1 MATFNGAALLVSL
14 FACIRK
20 QQMVAFPLMVPF
32 AVVVAAVL
40 GQDARQRPLA
50 EQDYFGQAFLFDR
63 TNPTFR
69 ECIQVWALGRERNRS
84 HSARC
89 QC

>member
-14 FACIRK
+14 FDRIRK
-20 QQMVAFPLMVPF
+20 QQMVAFALLVPF
-32 AVVVAAVL
+32 AVIVSAVL
-40 GQDARQRPLA
+40 GQDPRQRPLA
-50 EQDYFGQAFLFDR
+50 EQDYLGEAFLFDR

-84 HSARC
+84 YSARFKY
-89 QC
+89 